1 MVGTPYLVQIQ
12 HLQGPVQNEN
22 SQPSFEITENFTL
35 ATHHL
40 TKCVDSPG
48 DTVNKNLPASA
59 WDTGSRSLGWE
70 IRPHMPRGNYAC
82 AQLLSPGSELCNERS
97 HRRGKPMHNPQR
109 MSTAAAQAQGSQ
121 KVNP

>member
-35 ATHHL
+35 ATDHL

-59 WDTGSRSLGWE
+59 WDTGSISGLGNKT
-70 IRPHMPRGNYAC
+70 PHATR
-82 AQLLSPGSELCNERS
+82 QLCLCTATSESRL
-97 HRRGKPMHNPQR
+97 
-109 MSTAAAQAQGSQ
+109 
-121 KVNP
+121 